1 MLRTNKGASVKHA
14 TDVDTPKDSCVEI
27 KINGE
32 WTYVGIARFYRS
44 SAMTAFLSKYVEDFD
59 PQAVS
64 AVTRL
69 QAMNCG
75 VTRVAIV
82 PTDDFRKHFCQP
94 IMEAEEHT
102 LDFVA
107 MESWLA
113 TNCNP
118 YGLDSL
124 TEFFVRA
131 PALNYGTAAND
142 GITAARI
149 CFFITAIR
157 WLP

>member
-75 VTRVAIV
+75 VTRVALV
-82 PTDDFRKHFCQP
+82 PTDDFRKHFRQP
-94 IMEAEEHT
+94 IMEAEEHAG
-102 LDFVA
+102 LCRIG
-107 MESWLA
+107 ELA
-113 TNCNP
+113 CDE
-118 YGLDSL
+118 LQSL
-124 TEFFVRA
+124 RTRFSDGVLRSRA
-131 PALNYGTAAND
+131 CSELRD
-142 GITAARI
+142 R
-149 CFFITAIR
+149 R
-157 WLP
+157 E